1 MKYSYDIETLENQVF
16 EKEELTLS
24 SEAEEEYIRLE
35 EDTGLEEEHD
45 SKIYDGLT
53 DENLESQIKNLEE
66 ADPIVMTLT
75 LEDGSQMEC
84 GVAGVFLEGEKEYI
98 ALETP
103 EGKIHIMELGRE
115 DDDGITLIPV
125 EDEEEQER
133 VIETFIQLFT
143 EEIETEMEE
152 NKILDIQEDAQTEQD
167 LTSQEELNGQE

>member
-16 EKEELTLS
+16 EKDELALS
-24 SEAEEEYIRLE
+24 SETEEEYIQLE
-35 EDTGLEEEHD
+35 EGTRLEEEHD
-45 SKIYDGLT
+45 NKIYDDLT
-53 DENLESQIKNLEE
+53 EENLESEIRNLEE

-84 GVAGVFLEGEKEYI
+84 GVVGVFLEGEKEYI

-125 EDEEEQER
+125 ENEEEQEK

-143 EEIETEMEE
+143 EE
-152 NKILDIQEDAQTEQD
+152 
-167 LTSQEELNGQE
+167 EELNSQE

>member
-16 EKEELTLS
+16 EKDELALS
-24 SEAEEEYIRLE
+24 SETEEDYIQLE
-35 EDTGLEEEHD
+35 EGTRLEEEHD
-45 SKIYDGLT
+45 NKIYDDLT
-53 DENLESQIKNLEE
+53 EENLESEIRNLEE

-84 GVAGVFLEGEKEYI
+84 GVVGVFLEGEKEYI

-125 EDEEEQER
+125 ENEEEQEK

-143 EEIETEMEE
+143 EE
-152 NKILDIQEDAQTEQD
+152 
-167 LTSQEELNGQE
+167 EELNSQE

>member
-53 DENLESQIKNLEE
+53 DENLESEIKNLEE

>member
-16 EKEELTLS
+16 EKDELALS
-24 SEAEEEYIRLE
+24 SETEEEYIQLE
-35 EDTGLEEEHD
+35 EGTRLEEEHD
-45 SKIYDGLT
+45 NKIYDDLT
-53 DENLESQIKNLEE
+53 EENLESEIRNLEE

-84 GVAGVFLEGEKEYI
+84 GVVGVFLEGEKEYI

-115 DDDGITLIPV
+115 DNDGITLIPV
-125 EDEEEQER
+125 ENEEEQEK

-143 EEIETEMEE
+143 EE
-152 NKILDIQEDAQTEQD
+152 
-167 LTSQEELNGQE
+167 EELNSQE

>member
-24 SEAEEEYIRLE
+24 SETEKEYIRLE

-143 EEIETEMEE
+143 EEIEPEMEE

>member
-16 EKEELTLS
+16 EKDELALS
-24 SEAEEEYIRLE
+24 SETEEEYIQLE
-35 EDTGLEEEHD
+35 EGTRLEEEHD
-45 SKIYDGLT
+45 NKIYDDLT
-53 DENLESQIKNLEE
+53 EENLESEIRNLEE

-84 GVAGVFLEGEKEYI
+84 GVVGVFLEGEKEYI

-125 EDEEEQER
+125 ENEEEQEK

-143 EEIETEMEE
+143 EE
-152 NKILDIQEDAQTEQD
+152 
-167 LTSQEELNGQE
+167 EELNLSLIHI

>member
-16 EKEELTLS
+16 EKDELTLS
-24 SEAEEEYIRLE
+24 SETEEEYIQLE
-35 EDTGLEEEHD
+35 EGTRLEEEHD
-45 SKIYDGLT
+45 NKIYDDLT
-53 DENLESQIKNLEE
+53 EENLESEIRNLEE

-84 GVAGVFLEGEKEYI
+84 GVVGVFLEGEKEYI

-125 EDEEEQER
+125 ENEEEQEK

-143 EEIETEMEE
+143 EE
-152 NKILDIQEDAQTEQD
+152 
-167 LTSQEELNGQE
+167 EELNSQE

>member
-35 EDTGLEEEHD
+35 EDTGLEEKHD

-53 DENLESQIKNLEE
+53 DENLESEIKNLEE

>member
-16 EKEELTLS
+16 EKDELTLS
-24 SEAEEEYIRLE
+24 SETEEEYIQLE
-35 EDTGLEEEHD
+35 EGTRLEEEHD
-45 SKIYDGLT
+45 NKIYDDLT
-53 DENLESQIKNLEE
+53 EENLESEIRNLEE

-84 GVAGVFLEGEKEYI
+84 GVVGVFLEGEKEYI
-98 ALETP
+98 ALETR

-125 EDEEEQER
+125 ENEEEQEK

-143 EEIETEMEE
+143 EE
-152 NKILDIQEDAQTEQD
+152 
-167 LTSQEELNGQE
+167 EELNSQE

>member
-16 EKEELTLS
+16 EKDELALS
-24 SEAEEEYIRLE
+24 SETEEEYIQLE
-35 EDTGLEEEHD
+35 EGTRLEEEHD
-45 SKIYDGLT
+45 NKIYDDLT
-53 DENLESQIKNLEE
+53 EENLESEIRNLEE

-75 LEDGSQMEC
+75 LEDGSQMVC
-84 GVAGVFLEGEKEYI
+84 GVVGVFLEGEKEYI

-125 EDEEEQER
+125 ENEEEQEK

-143 EEIETEMEE
+143 EE
-152 NKILDIQEDAQTEQD
+152 
-167 LTSQEELNGQE
+167 EELNSQE

>member
-24 SEAEEEYIRLE
+24 SETEKEYIRLE